1 MSGSVAPLRAAWS
14 LARRDLLEFLRD
26 RRTVVV
32 TLLLLSLEL
41 MLVPVPVLLV
51 LTMWASLMKF
61 VGPQEGR

>member
-1 MSGSVAPLRAAWS
+1 MLVPVT
-14 LARRDLLEFLRD
+14 LLLP
-26 RRTVVV
+26 VV

-61 VGPQEGR
+61 MGPQEGR